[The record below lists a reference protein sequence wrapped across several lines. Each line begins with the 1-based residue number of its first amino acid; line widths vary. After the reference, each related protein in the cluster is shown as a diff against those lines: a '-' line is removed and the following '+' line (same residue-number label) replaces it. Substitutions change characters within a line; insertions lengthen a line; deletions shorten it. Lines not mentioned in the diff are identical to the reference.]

1 MTEAFHPSGASF
13 SCATVAWSGFIG
25 RFVVYGARSSAEVL
39 SSNYQPQR
47 THHSLRSRHAA
58 ELGALAMREY
68 MSYRR
73 KLAALQKARREVLAK
88 APQPS
93 EGVEYEVDFSSEME
107 REIAEHRIF
116 RLVSDYEY
124 ERAFKYGVPVPS
136 GEDFWEDSSAYPG
149 TSHLN
154 RAGLTLLRASIHEE
168 QKRRLEHF
176 SVWVAGLTG
185 LVGAITGLAA
195 VLHG

>member
-1 MTEAFHPSGASF
+1 MLKY
-13 SCATVAWSGFIG
+13 I
-25 RFVVYGARSSAEVL
+25 
-39 SSNYQPQR
+39 
-47 THHSLRSRHAA
+47 
-58 ELGALAMREY
+58 
-68 MSYRR
+68 SYRR
-73 KLAALQKARREVLAK
+73 KLAALQKARRDVLAK

-93 EGVEYEVDFSSEME
+93 EGEEYEGDYSAEID
-107 REIAEHRIF
+107 REKAEHRIY
-116 RLVSDYEY
+116 RLVSDYYY
-124 ERAFKYGVPVPS
+124 EKAFQYGVPIPS
-136 GEDFWEDSSAYPG
+136 GEDYWEDSEAYPG

-185 LVGAITGLAA
+185 LVGAITGLVA